1 MERHHAHPNSI
12 EANILRSN
20 FQENV
25 TNKDEAKQVQKVAE
39 RIKKT
44 YNIMV
49 MNFDEDFQD

>member
-12 EANILRSN
+12 EG
-20 FQENV
+20 
-25 TNKDEAKQVQKVAE
+25 NKYSEVKNAE

>member
-44 YNIMV
+44 YNIG
-49 MNFDEDFQD
+49 DEF